1 MDRLHQEGYKIL
13 MTSIYVSKQQAS
25 KFGTARSYKEGKSY
39 SSVGWAF
46 SQEQTEI
53 LFNYARAKKYSTD
66 LPMYIFDNSEKFWKI
81 KDPKVWF
88 NTKEVKTTIPTGCKV
103 KRKCSI
109 LGTCK
114 FNPIC

>member
-1 MDRLHQEGYKIL
+1 
-13 MTSIYVSKQQAS
+13 
-25 KFGTARSYKEGKSY
+25 
-39 SSVGWAF
+39 
-46 SQEQTEI
+46 
-53 LFNYARAKKYSTD
+53 
-66 LPMYIFDNSEKFWKI
+66 MYIFDNSEKFWKI